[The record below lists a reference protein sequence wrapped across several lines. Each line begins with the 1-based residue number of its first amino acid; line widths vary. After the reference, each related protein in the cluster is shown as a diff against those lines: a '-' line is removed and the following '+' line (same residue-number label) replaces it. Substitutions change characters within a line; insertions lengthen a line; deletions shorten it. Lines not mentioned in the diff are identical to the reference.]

1 MYGIFLCLNLFV
13 WGSRRPF
20 TRSFDVFY
28 KVLCFSLWLAF
39 INVVTRTRTSRSSCE
54 KFVSK
59 ISKVYDRK
67 AMTEGES
74 CKLIRIYIDANFC
87 NQSRFSAFSSLIR
100 SSVQLMW
107 KDVVFCTTRYWSS
120 CNRFEVLPW
129 RVRQGGAP
137 LISIFLSGT
146 AEEETISLILARP
159 NRLPSREI

>member
-1 MYGIFLCLNLFV
+1 MYGIFLCLNLFI

-39 INVVTRTRTSRSSCE
+39 INVVTRTRTSRSS
-54 KFVSK
+54 KLWK
-59 ISKVYDRK
+59 ICFKNKQSLWPKSNDRR
-67 AMTEGES
+67 
-74 CKLIRIYIDANFC
+74 RIMQINSNLDANFC

-120 CNRFEVLPW
+120 CTEQVRSIAMTCTARRCTFNQYIFVGHCW
-129 RVRQGGAP
+129 RRNYIP
-137 LISIFLSGT
+137 HTS
-146 AEEETISLILARP
+146 
-159 NRLPSREI
+159 

>member
-1 MYGIFLCLNLFV
+1 MEYSCV
-13 WGSRRPF
+13 WIY
-20 TRSFDVFY
+20 SFEEATAPLQEALTCFI
-28 KVLCFSLWLAF
+28 KSSCFSLWLAF
-39 INVVTRTRTSRSSCE
+39 INVVTRTRTSRSS
-54 KFVSK
+54 KLWK
-59 ISKVYDRK
+59 ICFKNKQSLWPKSNDRR
-67 AMTEGES
+67 
-74 CKLIRIYIDANFC
+74 RIMQINSNLDANFC

>member
-1 MYGIFLCLNLFV
+1 MEYSCVWIYSFEEAAAPLQEALTCFIKSCVFLSDWHSSMYI
-13 WGSRRPF
+13 
-20 TRSFDVFY
+20 
-28 KVLCFSLWLAF
+28 
-39 INVVTRTRTSRSSCE
+39 VTLTRTSRSS
-54 KFVSK
+54 KLWK
-59 ISKVYDRK
+59 ICFKNKQSLWPKSNDRR
-67 AMTEGES
+67 
-74 CKLIRIYIDANFC
+74 RIMQINSNLDANFC

-159 NRLPSREI
+159 NYLLSREI

>member
-1 MYGIFLCLNLFV
+1 MEYSCV
-13 WGSRRPF
+13 WIY
-20 TRSFDVFY
+20 SFEEAAVPLQEPLTCFI
-28 KVLCFSLWLAF
+28 KSSCFSLWLAF
-39 INVVTRTRTSRSSCE
+39 INVVTRTRTSRSS
-54 KFVSK
+54 KLWK
-59 ISKVYDRK
+59 ICFKNKQSLWPKINDRR
-67 AMTEGES
+67 
-74 CKLIRIYIDANFC
+74 RIMQINSNLDANFC

-159 NRLPSREI
+159 NRPPSREI

>member
-1 MYGIFLCLNLFV
+1 MYGIFLCLNLFI

-28 KVLCFSLWLAF
+28 KVLCFSLSLAF
-39 INVVTRTRTSRSSCE
+39 INVVTRTRTSRSS
-54 KFVSK
+54 KLWK
-59 ISKVYDRK
+59 ICFKNKQSLWPKSNDRR
-67 AMTEGES
+67 
-74 CKLIRIYIDANFC
+74 RIMQINSNLDANFC
-87 NQSRFSAFSSLIR
+87 NQSRFSAFSSLKR

-159 NRLPSREI
+159 NYLPSREI